1 VTGRPELGDWTGFAE
16 LAQVQDAQLEH
27 ALAAAARSPFYRA
40 RHGGSPPRDRQG
52 LGRVALTTKQD
63 LRDAYPFGMLA
74 LPRSRLATYHE
85 SSGTSG
91 EATAS
96 YYTDED
102 WLDLAERYARKRV
115 GIGPGDTFMVRTPYA
130 LMITGHLA
138 HAAARSRGATVVP
151 ADNRSLAT
159 PFARVVRIMRDL
171 DVTLTWS
178 LPADTLLWAA
188 AARVAGYAP
197 GRDFPALRALFVGGE
212 PLSRARRARIGEIWS
227 AAVVEEYGA
236 TETGSLAGECPLGQ
250 LHLWADR
257 AVFEVH
263 DPRTGVTGVD
273 GRGQLVVTPLFRQA
287 MPLLRYNIEDEV
299 EVSYEQCACGWHL
312 PTVRVLGRSGLI
324 GGGGGAA
331 VLGAVGAGAGR
342 DRPVRDRPRSTA
354 GRVPGLTQLDVE
366 ELVFSLPAGY
376 GVTFWRA
383 RTTGHGLDI
392 EIEVAERHRRPAARE
407 LADSVRRVLGTEATV
422 TTTPPGGLVP
432 LRLLTAVAD
441 VMKPRGLFTAG
452 EDWDKA
458 LQYY

>member
-1 VTGRPELGDWTGFAE
+1 MTGRPEPGDWTGFAE
-16 LAQVQDAQLEH
+16 LAQVQDAHLERV
-27 ALAAAARSPFYRA
+27 LASAARSPFYRA
-40 RHGGSPPRDRQG
+40 RYGGALPRDRRG
-52 LGRVALTTKQD
+52 LGRVGLTTKQD

-74 LPRSRLATYHE
+74 VPRSQLATYHE

-102 WLDLAERYARKRV
+102 WLDLTERYARKRV
-115 GIGPGDTFMVRTPYA
+115 AIGPDDTFMVRTPYA

-159 PFARVVRIMRDL
+159 PFSRVVRIMRDL

-188 AARVAGYAP
+188 AARVAGYLP
-197 GRDFPALRALFVGGE
+197 DRDFPSLRALFVGGE
-212 PLSRARRARIGEIWS
+212 PLSRARRARIGAIWA

-236 TETGSLAGECPLGQ
+236 TETGSLAGECPAGQ

-257 AVFEVH
+257 AIFEVH
-263 DPRTGVTGVD
+263 DPRTGATGRD

-299 EVSYEQCACGWHL
+299 EVSYEPCGCGWHL
-312 PTVRVLGRSGLI
+312 PTVRVLGRTGLA
-324 GGGGGAA
+324 GG
-331 VLGAVGAGAGR
+331 
-342 DRPVRDRPRSTA
+342 TA
-354 GRVPGLTQLDVE
+354 LSQLDVE
-366 ELVFSLPAGY
+366 ELIFGLPAEY
-376 GVTFWRA
+376 GVMFWRA
-383 RTTGHGLDI
+383 RVAGDRIDI
-392 EIEVAERHRRPAARE
+392 EIEVAERHRRPAAQE
-407 LADSVRRVLGTEATV
+407 LAAAARRVLGVDAAV
-422 TTTPPGGLVP
+422 VTTPPGGLVP
-432 LRLLTAVAD
+432 LRLLTALAD
-441 VMKPRGLFTAG
+441 VMKPRGLFAAG
-452 EDWDKA
+452 EDWDRA